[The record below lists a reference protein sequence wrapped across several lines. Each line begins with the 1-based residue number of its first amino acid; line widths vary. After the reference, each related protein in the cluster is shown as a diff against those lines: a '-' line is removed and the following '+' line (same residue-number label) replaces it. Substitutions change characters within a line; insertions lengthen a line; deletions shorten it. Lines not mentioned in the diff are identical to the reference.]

1 MGPPTRSIAGALGV
15 FLASGLLL
23 GAAADRPAERSFELT
38 YSAILDG
45 IPKGAGKV
53 ALWIPI
59 PKSDDHQ
66 EIRDVRIESPY
77 PVRLTVDPRYGNQTA
92 YIEADH
98 PAVPSFAVDVSYGV
112 TRKEYVHRD
121 FASGRKAG
129 DAGDAALP
137 RDLEADRLVPL
148 NERIRRLAA
157 EVTAGKTT
165 DLEKARAIYDYV
177 LSTMK
182 YDKSGTGWGHGDIL
196 WACDAKRGNCTD
208 FHALFIGLCRAA
220 GIPARF
226 MIGFPLPAS
235 RGEGAI
241 PGYHCWAEFHLRGFG
256 WVPVDASEAWKHPD
270 KRSYFFGA
278 WDENRVQLSAGRDIV
293 LSPAQAGPPL
303 NYLVYPYGEVDGKA
317 FDGIVTKFTYRDT
330 ESAKGGAR

>member
-1 MGPPTRSIAGALGV
+1 MVPPTRSIAAALGV
-15 FLASGLLL
+15 ALASGLLL
-23 GAAADRPAERSFELT
+23 GAAADRPAERSFEFT
-38 YSAILDG
+38 YSATLDG

-66 EIRDVRIESPY
+66 EIRDVRIESPF

-92 YIEADH
+92 YIEVDD
-98 PAVPSFAVDVSYGV
+98 PDVPSFTVDVSYGV
-112 TRKEYVHRD
+112 TREEYVHRD
-121 FASGRKAG
+121 FANAGRTG
-129 DAGDAALP
+129 DAGDAAVP
-137 RDLEADRLVPL
+137 RDLEANRLVPL
-148 NERIRRLAA
+148 NQRIRGLSA

-270 KRSYFFGA
+270 ERSYFFGA

-303 NYLVYPYGEVDGKA
+303 NYLVYPYAEIDGKP
-317 FDGIVTKFTYRDT
+317 FDGVVKKFTYRDV